1 MRLGIAASFPHSSP
15 EEWAAKHSA
24 AGLGAVVF
32 PLGSDSP
39 AQLVDG
45 YAKAAAAYG
54 LKIAE
59 VGIWRNVFD
68 PDEKKRAENR
78 AYARRQLELA
88 EYVGAAC
95 CVNISGA
102 KGEVW
107 DGFYPDNYSDRTYAE
122 IVEYARSLLDDVK
135 PVRTKFTLEPM
146 PHMLP
151 DSPDSYLE
159 LIRDVDRPGFGAH
172 IDIVNMIVSPRTF
185 IGSGDLI
192 RETFSKLGPHVTSC
206 HLKDAVLEHGLTV
219 SIKETDCGRGG
230 TDLSAYIAE
239 ADKVSRD
246 MPMIIEHLSD
256 LGRYADSVGYIKTL
270 AGKLGVRTDG

>member
-15 EEWAAKHSA
+15 EEWASKHRA

-32 PLGSDSP
+32 PLSSDSP
-39 AQLVDG
+39 TALIDG
-45 YAKAAAAYG
+45 YAAAAKECG
-54 LKIAE
+54 LRIAE

-78 AYARRQLELA
+78 AFAARQLELA

-107 DGFYPDNYSDRTYAE
+107 DGFYPENYSEKTYAD
-122 IVEYARSLLDDVK
+122 IVEYVVSLLDAVK
-135 PVRTKFTLEPM
+135 PERTKFTLEPM

-151 DSPDSYLE
+151 DSPDSYLD
-159 LIRDVDRPGFGAH
+159 LIRDIGRPGFAAH
-172 IDIVNMIVSPRTF
+172 IDIVNMIVSPRVYL
-185 IGSGDLI
+185 GSEGLI
-192 RETFSKLGPHVTSC
+192 KETFSKLGPHIVSC
-206 HLKDAVLEHGLTV
+206 HLKDAVLGHGLTV
-219 SIKETDCGRGG
+219 SITETDCGRGG
-230 TDLSAYIAE
+230 VDLRTYIAE
-239 ADKVSRD
+239 ADRVSRD

-256 LGRYADSVGYIKTL
+256 LGRYSESVGYIKSL
-270 AGKLGVRTDG
+270 AGELGVKTDG